1 MKTNT
6 FFKSIRTIILSVSF
20 FFIFLVALNTDL
32 EKISSITFSYNYLI
46 FSITIS
52 VAFRFQIAFIWYSN
66 IKRWSVTELRFA
78 PICEVFSAS
87 WIARYIPGGIF
98 SYVNRSLLAK
108 EHSVDYKM
116 SIGATLIE
124 TILQL
129 ISLCIIFSIASLFSS
144 NKTPADEVFLL
155 VCLAA
160 IFIFCIL
167 LAPPTKNFIFRAL
180 PKNYIDKFS
189 FPTNSTPII
198 FFGLLKYLFA
208 MMIANIAFLFFSLAL
223 NISADDLLTVILANL
238 TVSILS
244 MLAFFIPA
252 GIGIREVGLTTILA
266 PVIGSE
272 KALVLSLL
280 ARLWTIACDIIFYI
294 MALMLSK
301 RQKQ

>member
-1 MKTNT
+1 M
-6 FFKSIRTIILSVSF
+6 FFKSIRIIVLTISF
-20 FFIFLVALNTDL
+20 FFLFLVAINIEV
-32 EKISSITFSYNYLI
+32 EKISSIAVFYDYLI
-46 FSITIS
+46 LSIIIS
-52 VAFRFQIAFIWYSN
+52 IAFRFQIAFIWYSN
-66 IKRWSVTELRFA
+66 IKRFSVTELHFA

-129 ISLCIIFSIASLFSS
+129 ISLCIIFSIAVLLSS
-144 NKTPADEVFLL
+144 TKTPTDEVFLL

-160 IFIFCIL
+160 IIIFCIL
-167 LAPPTKNFIFRAL
+167 VAPPTKKLILRAL
-180 PKNYIDKFS
+180 PKNYRDKFS
-189 FPTNSTPII
+189 LPSISTKTIA
-198 FFGLLKYLFA
+198 FGLLKYLFA
-208 MMIANIAFLFFSLAL
+208 MVAANIAFLLFSLAL
-223 NISADDLLTVILANL
+223 NVGSSDLLTIILANV

-252 GIGIREVGLTTILA
+252 GIGIREVGLTAILA

-272 KALVLSLL
+272 KALALSLL
-280 ARLWTIACDIIFYI
+280 ARVWTIACDVIFYI
-294 MALMLSK
+294 MAVILSK
-301 RQKQ
+301 WQKQK